1 MEQAFPLHFCI
12 LQAIKNWTAGR
23 PGNEANLILHLA
35 RNGCT
40 RGTIPDSYT
49 TLGDRCWIF
58 YAPTS
63 ITITLFCPSLSLHK
77 MSTSDVSPPR
87 QKGDISKGEMEN
99 QAGGQ
104 PTAVPDPSHTEL
116 TKDEF
121 VTKTS
126 SNQPT
131 ETESLCDAQLNK
143 EEATIPKFT
152 ACEEKRLSSR
162 DVEGPPKDK
171 DGAQRRGDRLTDAG
185 VLTADC
191 EDDLDYDELMESES
205 YDRSTQHQ
213 VRGDGGG
220 GKGEGR
226 EREGEG
232 KEWGRGRGR
241 RELLNVKITPVY
253 PVQTRDFVDEEDE
266 VKVHVTEDIEEG
278 EISSD
283 EEGEI
288 KGRHFNQL

>member
-1 MEQAFPLHFCI
+1 
-12 LQAIKNWTAGR
+12 
-23 PGNEANLILHLA
+23 
-35 RNGCT
+35 
-40 RGTIPDSYT
+40 
-49 TLGDRCWIF
+49 
-58 YAPTS
+58 
-63 ITITLFCPSLSLHK
+63 

-104 PTAVPDPSHTEL
+104 LNSPTAVPDPSHTEL

-126 SNQPT
+126 RNQPT
-131 ETESLCDAQLNK
+131 EAGGLESVCDAQLSK

-162 DVEGPPKDK
+162 EVEEPPKDEDRAK
-171 DGAQRRGDRLTDAG
+171 RRGDRLTDAD
-185 VLTADC
+185 VLTAEC

-205 YDRSTQHQ
+205 YDRSTQNQ
-213 VRGDGGG
+213 VRGDRVGRNGGE
-220 GKGEGR
+220 KR
-226 EREGEG
+226 ERAGEG
-232 KEWGRGRGR
+232 KEWGG
-241 RELLNVKITPVY
+241 EEWLNVKITPIY
-253 PVQTRDFVDEEDE
+253 SVQTREFVDEEDE

-288 KGRHFNQL
+288 KGGHFDQP